1 MAVSLDL
8 TTIVVTV
15 IASSFGVAVAFYVK
29 DYLEGRAAY
38 RRLRSRLERIAG
50 KNATVVYESPQ
61 STQIAPKATLY
72 RIQEFDADG
81 VVLKNDLHTIF
92 VPIQAVLDED
102 IILPCENYEDEIHKR
117 GREEMNRLMDI
128 LLPEMMKRILLTL
141 KQELSREF
149 GSQGTELNA
158 VIGVQ
163 VTKALQESG
172 FEVRKLPASSEKG
185 DMAPSSDTRQPL
197 RPPRAE

>member
-1 MAVSLDL
+1 VAVNLDL
-8 TTIVVTV
+8 TTVAVAVVG
-15 IASSFGVAVAFYVK
+15 SSFGVAIAFYVK

-38 RRLRSRLERIAG
+38 RRLRARLERIAG

-102 IILPCENYEDEIHKR
+102 IILPCDNYEDEIRKR
-117 GREEMNRLMDI
+117 EREEMNRFMDL
-128 LLPEMMKRILLTL
+128 LLPEMMKRIFQTM
-141 KQELSREF
+141 KQELTKEF

-158 VIGVQ
+158 VIGIQ

-172 FEVRKLPASSEKG
+172 LEVRKLPAPSEKK
-185 DMAPSSDTRQPL
+185 
-197 RPPRAE
+197 

>member
-1 MAVSLDL
+1 MAFSVDL
-8 TTIVVTV
+8 TTVVLSV
-15 IASSFGVAVAFYVK
+15 VASSFGVAIAFYVK
-29 DYLEGRAAY
+29 DYLEQRGAY
-38 RRLRSRLERIAG
+38 RRLRTRLERIAG

-72 RIQEFDADG
+72 RIQEFNADG

-102 IILPCENYEDEIHKR
+102 LILPCENYEEEIHR
-117 GREEMNRLMDI
+117 REREEVTRFMNF
-128 LLPEMMKRILLTL
+128 LLPEMTSKIIQTM
-141 KQELSREF
+141 KQELAKEL

-158 VIGVQ
+158 IIGVQ

-172 FEVRKLPASSEKG
+172 LEVRRLPGPQEQ
-185 DMAPSSDTRQPL
+185 R
-197 RPPRAE
+197 

>member
-1 MAVSLDL
+1 MALNVDL
-8 TTIVVTV
+8 TTVVLSV
-15 IASSFGVAVAFYVK
+15 VASSFGVAIAFYVK
-29 DYLEGRAAY
+29 DFLEQRGAY
-38 RRLRSRLERIAG
+38 RRLRARLEHIAG

-72 RIQEFDADG
+72 RIQEFNADG

-102 IILPCENYEDEIHKR
+102 LILPCENYEEEIHKR
-117 GREEMNRLMDI
+117 EREEMTRFMEI
-128 LLPEMMKRILLTL
+128 LLPEIMKKIIQTMKNELT
-141 KQELSREF
+141 KEL

-163 VTKALQESG
+163 IAKVLKENGL
-172 FEVRKLPASSEKG
+172 EVRRLPGTLEE
-185 DMAPSSDTRQPL
+185 R
-197 RPPRAE
+197 